1 MAQAWKDYVKQEFMK
16 ADSEFI
22 QKMPIDSIDL
32 STFGLI
38 SEATTFVLVEIEGEV
53 HLKPLPGGLSAL
65 KSDIQNSS
73 RPGGGF
79 DVDSAIGVLTQFGE
93 EWEGKIKEKRKWE
106 KMVELARE
114 NDQVMAQSDF
124 EKEKNIDTGTSF
136 LDKIKGI
143 FS

>member
-1 MAQAWKDYVKQEFMK
+1 MAKAWREYVKQEFMK

-22 QKMPIDSIDL
+22 KKMPIDSIDL

-38 SEATTFVLVEIEGEV
+38 SEATSFVLVELEGEIR
-53 HLKPLPGGLSAL
+53 LRPLPGGLSAL

-79 DVDSAIGVLTQFGE
+79 DVDSAVCVLTQFGE
-93 EWEGKIKEKRKWE
+93 EWEEKIKENNKWE

-114 NDQVMAQSDF
+114 EDQIMAQSDF
-124 EKEKNIDTGTSF
+124 EQETESKTSL
-136 LDKIKGI
+136 LDRVKGI
-143 FS
+143 FR